1 MPRPPPAAHG
11 PLTLTIVETNSST
24 STATWRTMIPSNR
37 RSILAASCA
46 RRSSCLPGKTAEAG
60 REAGPT
66 GASERGRRSARR
78 EGPRAGGM
86 QGAGTAPARPRAWPG
101 QAPGACTPP
110 GGRPREGSSRPQH
123 PRPAAAGPAC
133 DRPSFAL
140 GTKQGVRT
148 SKSPPEERFLQ
159 KDERRPRHTSTH
171 PGLPPSPA
179 SRGEGGRRGRVCPFP
194 YGGGDGGVRG

>member
-1 MPRPPPAAHG
+1 MWRRVALGGVPACRERQPKLDVRPDQ
-11 PLTLTIVETNSST
+11 
-24 STATWRTMIPSNR
+24 
-37 RSILAASCA
+37 LA
-46 RRSSCLPGKTAEAG
+46 R
-60 REAGPT
+60 
-66 GASERGRRSARR
+66 ASEGGGARGGRVPAPAECRGLA
-78 EGPRAGGM
+78 PRL
-86 QGAGTAPARPRAWPG
+86 PARPPG
-101 QAPGACTPP
+101 PAPGACTPP

-123 PRPAAAGPAC
+123 PRPAASGPAC

-171 PGLPPSPA
+171 PGLPPSPTP
-179 SRGEGGRRGRVCPFP
+179 RGEGGRRRTVGPFP